1 MAAQLSAR
9 FADRIVFI
17 GRTALA
23 RTHLRDNSNLMVVG
37 TQRSLIAKD
46 TASPRHWHPRRVV
59 FDPSKYAEFVKSGY
73 FRRVG
78 PDSHCC

>member
-1 MAAQLSAR
+1 MCVQL
-9 FADRIVFI
+9 ADRVVSV
-17 GRTALA
+17 GGTALA
-23 RTHLRDNSNLMVVG
+23 RTHLGDNSNIMVVG